1 MGRVENGRR
10 KSYPVEDASSRTSV
24 SLDEAIAIMLGYAD
38 GPMVARSFNENP
50 SDEELECL
58 RGLAF
63 DIEEY
68 LGDESDMSEVT
79 RWRSEI
85 EDEMNKGELSALRLD
100 RTLSRH
106 TAPYITMWSLKKWA
120 DTNGYKTRLL
130 AALGSQSGAQE
141 EKKEKKG
148 EKWPA
153 QEAAVL
159 KTIRDLGFDPVNLPE
174 RPDGEDWV
182 KSEVRDVL
190 ENKHPLFRGDTI
202 LDKAWVRLSR
212 KKKVVEGVEPYVP
225 PEERSLSKAVVA

>member
-63 DIEEY
+63 DIEKY

-85 EDEMNKGELSALRLD
+85 KAEINKGELSALRLD
-100 RTLSRH
+100 RTLSRD
-106 TAPYITMWSLKKWA
+106 TAPYITMWSLKEWA
-120 DTNGYKTRLL
+120 DAKGYKTRLF
-130 AALGSQSGAQE
+130 APRGSQSGAQE
-141 EKKEKKG
+141 EKKERKV
-148 EKWPA
+148 PRLRA

-159 KTIRDLGFDPVNLPE
+159 KTIGDLHFDPKNLPKS
-174 RPDGEDWV
+174 PKGADWV
-182 KSEVRDVL
+182 KSEVREILRKDS
-190 ENKHPLFRGDTI
+190 LFAGTTTF
-202 LDKAWVRLSR
+202 DKAWSRLSVG
-212 KKKVVEGVEPYVP
+212 KEIVEGVEPYVP
-225 PEERSLSKAVVA
+225 PEERLLSKAAAT